1 MIENIKMLVMDVD
14 GTLTDGKIYY
24 GNDGEL
30 FKAFDV
36 RDGYRLV
43 KCEEYGIITAIIT
56 GKTSKIVE
64 GRARDLKI
72 KEVHQ
77 GVSNKIEVL
86 KTLIEKYNV
95 DKSQV
100 AYIGDDVNDIECMQY
115 CGFSA
120 CPADA
125 IDEVKNTVDYVRNRA
140 ADIKRQSTKKRK
152 QKPPE
157 GNGNKT
163 FPCKNN
169 IVFRLFYSKHH
180 RRQKRKPNAVNKR
193 HNVVVIP
200 EAKAEKN
207 R

>member
-30 FKAFDV
+30 FKTFDV

-86 KTLIEKYNV
+86 KTLIEKYNL

-125 IDEVKNTVDYVRNRA
+125 ID
-140 ADIKRQSTKKRK
+140 
-152 QKPPE
+152 
-157 GNGNKT
+157 
-163 FPCKNN
+163 
-169 IVFRLFYSKHH
+169 
-180 RRQKRKPNAVNKR
+180 
-193 HNVVVIP
+193 
-200 EAKAEKN
+200 
-207 R
+207 

>member
-86 KTLIEKYNV
+86 KTLIEKYNL

-125 IDEVKNTVDYVRNRA
+125 IDEVKNTVDYVY
-140 ADIKRQSTKKRK
+140 
-152 QKPPE
+152 
-157 GNGNKT
+157 
-163 FPCKNN
+163 KN
-169 IVFRLFYSKHH
+169 IGGHG
-180 RRQKRKPNAVNKR
+180 AVR
-193 HNVVVIP
+193 ELID
-200 EAKAEKN
+200 
-207 R
+207 RIIF

>member
-43 KCEEYGIITAIIT
+43 KCGEYGIITAIIT

-86 KTLIEKYNV
+86 KTLIEKYNL

-125 IDEVKNTVDYVRNRA
+125 IDEVKNTVDYV
-140 ADIKRQSTKKRK
+140 
-152 QKPPE
+152 
-157 GNGNKT
+157 
-163 FPCKNN
+163 CKN
-169 IVFRLFYSKHH
+169 IGG
-180 RRQKRKPNAVNKR
+180 PGAVR
-193 HNVVVIP
+193 ELID
-200 EAKAEKN
+200 
-207 R
+207 RII

>member
-86 KTLIEKYNV
+86 KTLIEKYSL
-95 DKSQV
+95 DKSQG

-120 CPADA
+120 CPADEN
-125 IDEVKNTVDYVRNRA
+125 DEVKNTVDYVC
-140 ADIKRQSTKKRK
+140 I
-152 QKPPE
+152 
-157 GNGNKT
+157 
-163 FPCKNN
+163 N
-169 IVFRLFYSKHH
+169 IGGHG
-180 RRQKRKPNAVNKR
+180 AVR
-193 HNVVVIP
+193 ELID
-200 EAKAEKN
+200 
-207 R
+207 RII

>member
-86 KTLIEKYNV
+86 KTLIEKYSL

-125 IDEVKNTVDYVRNRA
+125 IDEVKNTVDYVF
-140 ADIKRQSTKKRK
+140 K
-152 QKPPE
+152 
-157 GNGNKT
+157 
-163 FPCKNN
+163 N
-169 IVFRLFYSKHH
+169 IVCHV
-180 RRQKRKPNAVNKR
+180 AVR
-193 HNVVVIP
+193 ELID
-200 EAKAEKN
+200 
-207 R
+207 RII

>member
-43 KCEEYGIITAIIT
+43 KCGEYGIITAIIT

-86 KTLIEKYNV
+86 KTLIEKYNL

-125 IDEVKNTVDYVRNRA
+125 IDEVKKY
-140 ADIKRQSTKKRK
+140 S
-152 QKPPE
+152 
-157 GNGNKT
+157 
-163 FPCKNN
+163 
-169 IVFRLFYSKHH
+169 RLCL
-180 RRQKRKPNAVNKR
+180 
-193 HNVVVIP
+193 
-200 EAKAEKN
+200 
-207 R
+207 

>member
-86 KTLIEKYNV
+86 KTLIEKYNL

-125 IDEVKNTVDYVRNRA
+125 IDEVKNTVDYV
-140 ADIKRQSTKKRK
+140 
-152 QKPPE
+152 
-157 GNGNKT
+157 
-163 FPCKNN
+163 CKN
-169 IVFRLFYSKHH
+169 IGG
-180 RRQKRKPNAVNKR
+180 PGAVR
-193 HNVVVIP
+193 ALID
-200 EAKAEKN
+200 
-207 R
+207 RII

>member
-86 KTLIEKYNV
+86 KTLIEKYSL

-125 IDEVKNTVDYVRNRA
+125 IDEVKNTVDYV
-140 ADIKRQSTKKRK
+140 
-152 QKPPE
+152 
-157 GNGNKT
+157 
-163 FPCKNN
+163 CKN
-169 IVFRLFYSKHH
+169 IGDHG
-180 RRQKRKPNAVNKR
+180 AVR
-193 HNVVVIP
+193 ELID
-200 EAKAEKN
+200 
-207 R
+207 RII

>member
-43 KCEEYGIITAIIT
+43 KCGEYGIITAIIT

-86 KTLIEKYNV
+86 KTLIEKYNL

-125 IDEVKNTVDYVRNRA
+125 IDEVKNTVDYV
-140 ADIKRQSTKKRK
+140 
-152 QKPPE
+152 
-157 GNGNKT
+157 
-163 FPCKNN
+163 CKN
-169 IVFRLFYSKHH
+169 IGAHG
-180 RRQKRKPNAVNKR
+180 AVR
-193 HNVVVIP
+193 ELID
-200 EAKAEKN
+200 
-207 R
+207 RII

>member
-86 KTLIEKYNV
+86 KTLIEKYNL

-125 IDEVKNTVDYVRNRA
+125 IDEVKNTVDYV
-140 ADIKRQSTKKRK
+140 
-152 QKPPE
+152 
-157 GNGNKT
+157 
-163 FPCKNN
+163 CKN
-169 IVFRLFYSKHH
+169 IGGHGSVRELID
-180 RRQKRKPNAVNKR
+180 R
-193 HNVVVIP
+193 II
-200 EAKAEKN
+200 
-207 R
+207 

>member
-64 GRARDLKI
+64 CRARDLKI

-86 KTLIEKYNV
+86 KSLINKYNL

-125 IDEVKNTVDYVRNRA
+125 IDEVKNTVDYVFKNIGGHRA
-140 ADIKRQSTKKRK
+140 VR
-152 QKPPE
+152 
-157 GNGNKT
+157 
-163 FPCKNN
+163 
-169 IVFRLFYSKHH
+169 
-180 RRQKRKPNAVNKR
+180 
-193 HNVVVIP
+193 
-200 EAKAEKN
+200 
-207 R
+207 

>member
-86 KTLIEKYNV
+86 KTLINKYNL

-125 IDEVKNTVDYVRNRA
+125 IDEVKNTADYV
-140 ADIKRQSTKKRK
+140 
-152 QKPPE
+152 
-157 GNGNKT
+157 
-163 FPCKNN
+163 CKN
-169 IVFRLFYSKHH
+169 IGGHG
-180 RRQKRKPNAVNKR
+180 AVR
-193 HNVVVIP
+193 ELID
-200 EAKAEKN
+200 
-207 R
+207 RII